1 LQRAWAQRV
10 QKAALPEGDR
20 SLPQAGL
27 IFFQYRGKTQS
38 IRSMELIYT
47 GPDGT
52 ATLTLQP

>member
-1 LQRAWAQRV
+1 MAQRV

-27 IFFQYRGKTQS
+27 IFFEYRGKTQN
-38 IRSMELIYT
+38 IRSIELTYS
-47 GPDGT
+47 GPDGK